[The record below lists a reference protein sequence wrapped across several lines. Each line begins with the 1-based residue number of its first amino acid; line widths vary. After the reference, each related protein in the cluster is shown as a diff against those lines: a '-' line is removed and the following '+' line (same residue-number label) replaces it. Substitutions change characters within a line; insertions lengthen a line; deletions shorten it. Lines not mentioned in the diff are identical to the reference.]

1 MINAKVR
8 ISTVLT
14 NDSAAVGELK
24 KIEGVKKA
32 YLNFGMK
39 EIFVE
44 IQGKDRKTLDNILFL
59 QIRKVK
65 GIRSTSPLILD
76 TLQEKWTR

>member
-1 MINAKVR
+1 MITAKVR
-8 ISTVLT
+8 ISTVMT
-14 NDSAAVGELK
+14 NDSTAVGELK
-24 KIEGVKKA
+24 KIEGVKNA

-44 IQGKDRKTLDNILFL
+44 IQGNDKKTLDNILFL
-59 QIRKVK
+59 RIRRLK

-76 TLQEKWTR
+76 